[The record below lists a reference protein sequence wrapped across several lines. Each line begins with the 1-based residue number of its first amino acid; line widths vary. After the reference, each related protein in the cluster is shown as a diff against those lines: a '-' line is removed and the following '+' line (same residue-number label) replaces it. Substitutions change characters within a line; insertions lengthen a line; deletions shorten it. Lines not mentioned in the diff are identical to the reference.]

1 VITRDLGAA
10 LTAAAIGAMKDGELP
25 SLSLPGGLPT
35 AGSWRPAPPGAGG
48 GPGTYATSVPFRLA
62 GPLRQDPARIA
73 RVLAARLPS
82 ADLVSEATPTGH
94 GYLSL
99 MVSREALAR
108 LAVRISQAGSGCAQ
122 SEALRGQALTAP
134 RDARLASAPTWDQA
148 AERLTAE
155 LTGRLAAAAG
165 ADVTWTG
172 GPATATAPPASAAGP
187 PPAGPPPAGPPPPGP
202 PAAGSPVAGSPVAG
216 AVAFAGEDAI
226 RLTLSRHLQ
235 AARIPA
241 PPSPR
246 GAAARHLGNPAYA
259 VRYAHAHAASA
270 VRQAADLGFPKGD
283 AERFQPR
290 LLAHPRELALLN
302 AMSWLPERVAGAAR
316 RHQPHVLTAY
326 LEDLAGTYF
335 DWQECCPLAQ
345 PGVFPPG
352 PPGEPAPE
360 GAGGPL
366 LAARLWLADA
376 ARTTLGTGLGL
387 LGVSAPGRR

>member
-1 VITRDLGAA
+1 MITRDLGAA

-35 AGSWRPAPPGAGG
+35 AGSWRPVPPGAGG
-48 GPGTYATSVPFRLA
+48 GPGTYATSVPFQLA

-73 RVLAARLPS
+73 GVLAGRLPS
-82 ADLVSEATPTGH
+82 AGLVREATPTGH

-122 SEALRGQALTAP
+122 SEALRGRSLTAP

-172 GPATATAPPASAAGP
+172 GPPPATAPASSAAGP
-187 PPAGPPPAGPPPPGP
+187 PPAGPPA
-202 PAAGSPVAGSPVAG
+202 AGSPVAG

-226 RLTLSRHLQ
+226 RLALSRHLQ

-360 GAGGPL
+360 GAGSPL

>member
-1 VITRDLGAA
+1 MITRDLGAA
-10 LTAAAIGAMKDGELP
+10 VAAATLAAMEDGELP
-25 SLSLPGGLPT
+25 SLCLPVGLPA
-35 AGSWRPAPPGAGG
+35 AGSWRPAPPAAGG

-73 RVLAARLPS
+73 AVLAARLPPGGLIS
-82 ADLVSEATPTGH
+82 QATPTGH

-99 MVSREALAR
+99 MVSREALGR
-108 LAVRISQAGSGCAQ
+108 LAVRISQAGTGCAR
-122 SEALRGQALTAP
+122 SDALHGQALTAL

-148 AERLTAE
+148 ARRLTAE

-165 ADVTWTG
+165 AVVTWT
-172 GPATATAPPASAAGP
+172 AGP
-187 PPAGPPPAGPPPPGP
+187 PATSPPAAAGP
-202 PAAGSPVAGSPVAG
+202 PAAGPAASGSPAGGSPVAE

-226 RLTLSRHLQ
+226 RLALSRHLPGARSP
-235 AARIPA
+235 AA
-241 PPSPR
+241 PSPR

-290 LLAHPRELALLN
+290 LLAHPRELALLD

-316 RHQPHVLTAY
+316 RQQPHVLTAY

-335 DWQECCPLAQ
+335 DWQESCPLAQ

-352 PPGEPAPE
+352 PPGEPARE
-360 GAGGPL
+360 GAGSSL

-376 ARTTLGTGLGL
+376 ARTTLGAGLGL
-387 LGVSAPGRR
+387 LGVAAPGHR

>member
-1 VITRDLGAA
+1 MITRDLGAA
-10 LTAAAIGAMKDGELP
+10 IAAAALGAMEDGELP
-25 SLSLPGGLPT
+25 ILGLPGGLPT

-48 GPGTYATSVPFRLA
+48 GPGTYATSVPFLLA
-62 GPLRQDPARIA
+62 GPLQRDPARIA
-73 RVLAARLPS
+73 AVLAARLPPDS
-82 ADLVSEATPTGH
+82 LISQATPTGH

-99 MVSREALAR
+99 MVSREALGR
-108 LAVRISQAGSGCAQ
+108 LAVRISQAGTGCAR
-122 SEALRGQALTAP
+122 SDALRGQALTAP
-134 RDARLASAPTWDQA
+134 RDARLASALSWDQA
-148 AERLTAE
+148 ARRLTAE
-155 LTGRLAAAAG
+155 ITGRLAAAAG
-165 ADVTWTG
+165 ADVTWAG
-172 GPATATAPPASAAGP
+172 DPPAVSRPAAAGLAAAGP
-187 PPAGPPPAGPPPPGP
+187 RVAGSL
-202 PAAGSPVAGSPVAG
+202 AAGSPVAGAI
-216 AVAFAGEDAI
+216 AFAGEDAI
-226 RLTLSRHLQ
+226 RLALSRHLPG
-235 AARIPA
+235 ARGPA

-290 LLAHPRELALLN
+290 LLAHPRELALLD

-335 DWQECCPLAQ
+335 DWQERCPLAQ

-352 PPGEPAPE
+352 PPGEPARE
-360 GAGGPL
+360 GAGSPL

-376 ARTTLGTGLGL
+376 TRTTLGAGLGL
-387 LGVSAPGRR
+387 LGVAAPGHR

>member
-1 VITRDLGAA
+1 MITRDLGAA
-10 LTAAAIGAMKDGELP
+10 IEAAALGAMENGELP
-25 SLSLPGGLPT
+25 GLSLPGGLPT

-48 GPGTYATSVPFRLA
+48 GPGTYATSVPFLLA

-73 RVLAARLPS
+73 ALLAARLPS
-82 ADLVSEATPTGH
+82 GGLISQATPTGH

-99 MVSREALAR
+99 MVSREALGG
-108 LAVRISQAGSGCAQ
+108 LAVRISQAGSGCAR
-122 SEALRGQALTAP
+122 SEALHGRARMAP

-155 LTGRLAAAAG
+155 ITGRLAAAAG

-172 GPATATAPPASAAGP
+172 EPLATSRPAAAGP
-187 PPAGPPPAGPPPPGP
+187 AAAGPA
-202 PAAGSPVAGSPVAG
+202 AAGSPVAEAI
-216 AVAFAGEDAI
+216 AFAGEDAI
-226 RLTLSRHLQ
+226 RLALSRHPPG
-235 AARIPA
+235 ARSAA

-290 LLAHPRELALLN
+290 LLAHPRELALLD
-302 AMSWLPERVAGAAR
+302 ALSWLPERVAGAAR

-326 LEDLAGTYF
+326 LEDLAGTYY
-335 DWQECCPLAQ
+335 DWQESCPLAQ
-345 PGVFPPG
+345 PGVFPPR
-352 PPGEPAPE
+352 PPGEPTRE
-360 GAGGPL
+360 GAGSLL
-366 LAARLWLADA
+366 LAAQLWLADA
-376 ARTTLGTGLGL
+376 ARTTLGAGLGL
-387 LGVSAPGRR
+387 LGVAAPSHR